1 MKKKIALLLLIGT
14 IFFSSCIKDLEQR
27 GVYETTRCYGVI
39 LDSRTEQPMANV
51 RIVTTNHSKVDE
63 TVYSKEDGTFEIPV
77 HVEKLV
83 SDYYIY
89 FEADTLFQSF
99 EIKVNDLDL
108 GKESYDLGKIYFLG
122 AVVPSVHTVVPDNI
136 TTTSAHLV
144 GVINDF
150 GYSEITER
158 GFVYGTM
165 QYPTLN
171 NTVVSVAAVGDTFAA
186 DLPLTPHTTYYFRAY
201 AVNSMGVG
209 YGNQVAVTTLSGL
222 PVVTTDN
229 VFDVTANSALG
240 GGRVVSDGGFPIIAR
255 GVCWSVQN
263 NPTIANRHTIEIG
276 DTGSFKSEMH
286 NLLPGTVYF
295 VRAYAQN
302 EAGVSYG
309 PAQSFNTLNG
319 LPFVTTA
326 EVSAITATSALAGG
340 TVVADSGYPILR
352 RGICFGTEPMPT
364 IEGRHTTD
372 GVGLGDYVSQMTN
385 LTSGTT
391 YYYRAYAVNGVGTV
405 YGAEYT
411 FVTE

>member
-1 MKKKIALLLLIGT
+1 M
-14 IFFSSCIKDLEQR
+14 
-27 GVYETTRCYGVI
+27 
-39 LDSRTEQPMANV
+39 
-51 RIVTTNHSKVDE
+51 
-63 TVYSKEDGTFEIPV
+63 
-77 HVEKLV
+77 
-83 SDYYIY
+83 
-89 FEADTLFQSF
+89 
-99 EIKVNDLDL
+99 
-108 GKESYDLGKIYFLG
+108 
-122 AVVPSVHTVVPDNI
+122 
-136 TTTSAHLV
+136 

-240 GGRVVSDGGFPIIAR
+240 GGRVVSDGGFPITAR